1 MTRKR
6 NYRSYKMEMEKKPRE
21 GLEPSKIIT
30 TAKQP
35 MLYQIISNFIEQVVH
50 KITSKKEKNLLQV

>member
-1 MTRKR
+1 
-6 NYRSYKMEMEKKPRE
+6 MEMEKKPRE